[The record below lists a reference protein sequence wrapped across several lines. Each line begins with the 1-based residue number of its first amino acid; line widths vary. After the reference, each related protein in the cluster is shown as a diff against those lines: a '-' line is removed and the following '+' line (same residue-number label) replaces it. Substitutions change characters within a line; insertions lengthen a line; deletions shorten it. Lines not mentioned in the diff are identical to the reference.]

1 MNTELMLSTAEGGN
15 MGKKDEKL
23 RNFLE
28 DETLYADLWNG
39 GVFGGRQ
46 VVHADEL
53 EETNPI
59 LLKANEGQSKER
71 IRDVVMK
78 ESRNGLK
85 FVVWALENQDKVDY
99 RMPARVMLSEAL
111 EYDRQ
116 IRKISNYNK
125 KQAKEQVAT
134 SENAEKISRNDGEFL
149 YHYHKEDKIC
159 PVVTLVLYWGN
170 KETGSRDTDTF
181 SRCIKD

>member
-1 MNTELMLSTAEGGN
+1 MKDN
-15 MGKKDEKL
+15 KK
-23 RNFLE
+23 
-28 DETLYADLWNG
+28 
-39 GVFGGRQ
+39 
-46 VVHADEL
+46 
-53 EETNPI
+53 
-59 LLKANEGQSKER
+59 R

-85 FVVWALENQDKVDY
+85 FVVWALENQGKVDY

-134 SENAEKISRNDGEFL
+134 SENAEKISRNEGEFL

-159 PVVTLVLYWGN
+159 PVVTLVLYW
-170 KETGSRDTDTF
+170 E
-181 SRCIKD
+181 IKSGMVPKRYMR